1 MDSDVTEQV
10 DRPGSAPGDYGSKA
24 VAAAGDPATWE
35 IWPAP
40 AGHREVLYQ
49 RFPEFTCLCPRSGY
63 PDFATVH
70 LVTIPER
77 TVIEL
82 KHLKLWLN
90 SFRERPIS
98 HELATAEI
106 VDTLVK
112 KLDLAYAFILMEY
125 TPRGNLLTVPM
136 IEYRRPHLRGLEPD
150 SPLAAALANAA
161 RVRDRL
167 IDRTISAERP

>member
-1 MDSDVTEQV
+1 MVSEES
-10 DRPGSAPGDYGSKA
+10 RKYGGEA
-24 VAAAGDPATWE
+24 VAAAADPNTWE

-40 AGHREVLYQ
+40 EGHREVLYQ
-49 RFPEFTCLCPRSGY
+49 RFPEFTCLCPRSEY

-70 LVTIPER
+70 LVTIPDR
-77 TVIEL
+77 KVLEL

-90 SFRERPIS
+90 SFRDRAIS

-106 VDTLVK
+106 IETLART
-112 KLDLAYAFILMEY
+112 LELSYAFILMEY

-136 IEYRRPHLRGLEPD
+136 IEYRHPHLAT
-150 SPLAAALANAA
+150 AAAEDRLTVALSNAM

-167 IDRTISAERP
+167 IDLAVSGS

>member
-1 MDSDVTEQV
+1 MATTP
-10 DRPGSAPGDYGSKA
+10 RHPAATAPGDYGSKA
-24 VAAAGDPATWE
+24 VNAAADPTTWE

-40 AGHREVLYQ
+40 EGHREVLYQ

-77 TVIEL
+77 KVLEL

-90 SFRERPIS
+90 SFRDRPIS
-98 HELATAEI
+98 HELAAAEI
-106 VDTLVK
+106 VETLARE
-112 KLDLAYAFILMEY
+112 LELAYVFILMEY
-125 TPRGNLLTVPM
+125 TPRGNLVTVPM
-136 IEYRRPHLRGLEPD
+136 IEHRSMALTGLAEGD
-150 SPLAAALANAA
+150 PLAVALANAT

-167 IDRTISAERP
+167 IDRTVEASQP

>member
-1 MDSDVTEQV
+1 MATTP
-10 DRPGSAPGDYGSKA
+10 RHPAATAPGDYGSKA
-24 VAAAGDPATWE
+24 VNAAADPTTWE

-40 AGHREVLYQ
+40 EGHREVLYQ

-77 TVIEL
+77 KVLEL

-90 SFRERPIS
+90 SFRDRPIS
-98 HELATAEI
+98 HELAAAEI
-106 VDTLVK
+106 VETLARE
-112 KLDLAYAFILMEY
+112 LELAYVFILMEY
-125 TPRGNLLTVPM
+125 TPRGNLVTVPM
-136 IEYRRPHLRGLEPD
+136 IEHRSMALTGLAEGD
-150 SPLAAALANAA
+150 PLTVALANAT

-167 IDRTISAERP
+167 IDRTVEASQP

>member
-1 MDSDVTEQV
+1 MS
-10 DRPGSAPGDYGSKA
+10 GNYGGEA
-24 VAAAGDPATWE
+24 VAAAMDPSTWE

-40 AGHREVLYQ
+40 EGHREVLYQ

-70 LVTIPER
+70 LVMIPDR
-77 TVIEL
+77 KVLEL

-90 SFRERPIS
+90 SFRDRPIS

-106 VDTLVK
+106 IETLTRT
-112 KLDLAYAFILMEY
+112 LELSYAFILMEY

-136 IEYRRPHLRGLEPD
+136 IEYRHPHRSGLAED
-150 SPLAAALANAA
+150 NRLTIALANAT

-167 IDRTISAERP
+167 IDLAVSNAQP

>member
-1 MDSDVTEQV
+1 MPNVNSEAGV
-10 DRPGSAPGDYGSKA
+10 GSREYGGEA
-24 VAAAGDPATWE
+24 VAAAADPANWE

-40 AGHREVLYQ
+40 EGHREVLYQ

-70 LVTIPER
+70 LVTIPDR
-77 TVIEL
+77 KVLEL

-90 SFRERPIS
+90 SFRDRPIS

-106 VDTLVK
+106 VETLVRT
-112 KLDLAYAFILMEY
+112 LDLSYAFIVMEY

-136 IEYRRPHLRGLEPD
+136 IEYRQPHLSGLSEHD
-150 SPLAAALANAA
+150 ALTMALANAM

-167 IDRTISAERP
+167 IYLAVSGSQP

>member
-1 MDSDVTEQV
+1 MPDVKRDAGGGGRE
-10 DRPGSAPGDYGSKA
+10 YGGEA
-24 VAAAGDPATWE
+24 VAAAADPATWE

-40 AGHREVLYQ
+40 EGHREVLYQ

-70 LVTIPER
+70 LVTIPDR
-77 TVIEL
+77 QVLEL

-90 SFRERPIS
+90 SFRDRPIS
-98 HELATAEI
+98 HELAAAEI
-106 VDTLVK
+106 VETLART
-112 KLDLAYAFILMEY
+112 LDVSYAFILMEY

-136 IEYRRPHLRGLEPD
+136 IEHRHRRLSGLMAD
-150 SPLAAALANAA
+150 DPLAVALANAA

-167 IDRTISAERP
+167 IDLAVSVSQS

>member
-1 MDSDVTEQV
+1 MTSTPHSPSSPD
-10 DRPGSAPGDYGSKA
+10 PGDYGTKA
-24 VAAAGDPATWE
+24 VAEAADPATWE

-40 AGHREVLYQ
+40 EGHREVLYQ

-77 TVIEL
+77 KVLEL

-90 SFRERPIS
+90 SFRDRPIS
-98 HELATAEI
+98 HELAAAEI
-106 VDTLVK
+106 VETLARE
-112 KLDLAYAFILMEY
+112 LELAYVFILMEY
-125 TPRGNLLTVPM
+125 TPRGNLVTIPM
-136 IEYRRPHLRGLEPD
+136 IEHRSLALAGLAESD
-150 SPLAAALANAA
+150 PLAVALANAT

-167 IDRTISAERP
+167 IDRAVAAAQP

>member
-1 MDSDVTEQV
+1 MVSEE
-10 DRPGSAPGDYGSKA
+10 RRRYGSEA
-24 VAAAGDPATWE
+24 VAAAADPTTWE

-40 AGHREVLYQ
+40 EGHREVLYQ
-49 RFPEFTCLCPRSGY
+49 RFPEFTCLCPRSEY

-70 LVTIPER
+70 LVTIPDR
-77 TVIEL
+77 KVLEL

-90 SFRERPIS
+90 SFRDRAIS

-106 VDTLVK
+106 VDTLART
-112 KLDLAYAFILMEY
+112 LELSYAFILMEY

-136 IEYRRPHLRGLEPD
+136 IEYRHPHLA
-150 SPLAAALANAA
+150 SLAEEDRLTVALANAT

-167 IDRTISAERP
+167 IDLAVSNPQP